1 MCVYIYIAV
10 CNLFFNTAVKVRAS
24 TSLSRLLSH
33 TTSRTIV
40 TPITQL
46 LVSPNWIIPPFSVLL
61 PTVLLR
67 RGSFDLAKSSSR
79 SPIGG
84 RLDLLS
90 RFKNFPHRICIY
102 IYVLLCLENSN
113 RFRSSTVH
121 DPFRPRSTPF
131 RWNLIVTT
139 SCFHLDRRLEPL
151 ASSDF
156 SPFLSTSNYAIVEN
170 YLR

>member
-102 IYVLLCLENSN
+102 IYVLSCLEKDKS
-113 RFRSSTVH
+113 RIQIAFVRALFTIHFARDRHRSVG
-121 DPFRPRSTPF
+121 
-131 RWNLIVTT
+131 I
-139 SCFHLDRRLEPL
+139 
-151 ASSDF
+151 
-156 SPFLSTSNYAIVEN
+156 
-170 YLR
+170 